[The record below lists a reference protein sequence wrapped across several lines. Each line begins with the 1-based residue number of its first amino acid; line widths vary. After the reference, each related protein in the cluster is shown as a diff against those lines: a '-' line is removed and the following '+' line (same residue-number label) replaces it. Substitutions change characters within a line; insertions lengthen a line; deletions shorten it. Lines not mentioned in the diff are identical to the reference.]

1 MYINLSETLASIH
14 TIHEQYAIA
23 DAPTSLY
30 EPRNYIMAMSG
41 KKMRALLCCLAYGLY
56 KEDVAEVMDLAY
68 SVELFH
74 NFTLVHDD
82 IMDDA
87 DLRRGVPAVHKEYN
101 TNAAILSGDVMLIE
115 VYERLSKMSD
125 PAGYISALS
134 KVAREVCEG
143 QAMDMDFEVRDD
155 VTIAEYL
162 EMIELKT
169 AVLLGL
175 CLRLGAK
182 QAGASEFDQ
191 ERLHGFGKSAG
202 VGFQIQDDYLDVY
215 GDPNKFGK
223 KVGGDILQGKKTY
236 LYLRAI
242 ELLEGSAKADFKS
255 IYMSTTLEPSEKI
268 KQVKSVFD
276 ELHIPHYCVEAKRA
290 FFDLALS
297 HMTMV
302 SAAVDKKEQ
311 LIEWSK
317 NLLDRE
323 S

>member
-1 MYINLSETLASIH
+1 MYINLSETLASID
-14 TIHEQYAIA
+14 TIHERYAIA
-23 DAPTSLY
+23 DSPISLY

-41 KKMRALLCCLAYGLY
+41 KKMRSLLCCLAYGLY
-56 KEDVAEVMDLAY
+56 KNDINEVLDLAY
-68 SVELFH
+68 SLELFH

-87 DLRRGVPAVHKEYN
+87 DLRRGVPAVHKEFN

-115 VYERLSKMSD
+115 VYDRLSRIAD
-125 PAGYISALS
+125 PVGYINELN

-143 QAMDMDFEVRDD
+143 QAMDMDFEERDD
-155 VTIAEYL
+155 VTITEYL

-175 CLRLGAK
+175 CLQLGAK
-182 QAGASEFDQ
+182 YGGASDFDQ

-223 KVGGDILQGKKTY
+223 KVGGDIIQGKKTY
-236 LYLRAI
+236 LYLRAM
-242 ELLEGSAKADFKS
+242 ELLEGDTRADFNS
-255 IYMSTTLEPSEKI
+255 TYMSVDLEPSEKI
-268 KQVKSVFD
+268 RQVRAVFD
-276 ELHIPHYCVEAKRA
+276 ELHIPHYCIEAKNA

-302 SAAVDKKEQ
+302 SASSEKKDQ
-311 LIEWSK
+311 LVEWSK
-317 NLLDRE
+317 TLLDRE

>member
-1 MYINLSETLASIH
+1 MYINLSETLASID
-14 TIHEQYAIA
+14 TIHEQNAIA
-23 DAPTSLY
+23 DGPNSLY

-41 KKMRALLCCLAYGLY
+41 KKMRSLLCCLAYGLY
-56 KEDVAEVMDLAY
+56 KDDISEVLDLAY
-68 SVELFH
+68 SIELFH

-82 IMDDA
+82 IMDAA
-87 DLRRGVPAVHKEYN
+87 DLRRGVSAVHKEFN

-115 VYERLSKMSD
+115 VYDRLSQIED
-125 PAGYISALS
+125 PIGYIKALN
-134 KVAREVCEG
+134 KVARQVCEG
-143 QAMDMDFEVRDD
+143 QAIDMDFEQRDD
-155 VTIAEYL
+155 VNITEYL

-182 QAGASEFDQ
+182 YGGASDFDQ

-223 KVGGDILQGKKTY
+223 KIGGDILQGKKTY
-236 LYLRAI
+236 LYLRAM
-242 ELLEGSAKADFKS
+242 ELLEGDAKADFNTT
-255 IYMSTTLEPSEKI
+255 YMSTELEEGEKI
-268 KQVKSVFD
+268 KRVRAVFD
-276 ELHIPHYCVEAKRA
+276 ELHIPHYCTEAKNA
-290 FFDLALS
+290 FFDLAFS

-302 SAAVDKKEQ
+302 SASTEKKDQ

-317 NLLDRE
+317 TLLNRE

>member
-1 MYINLSETLASIH
+1 MYINLSETLASIQA
-14 TIHEQYAIA
+14 IHEQNAIA
-23 DAPTSLY
+23 DRPSSLY

-41 KKMRALLCCLAYGLY
+41 KKMRALLCCLSYGLY
-56 KEDVAEVMDLAY
+56 KVDVGEAMDLAY
-68 SVELFH
+68 SLELFH

-87 DLRRGVPAVHKEYN
+87 DLRRGVPSVHKEFN

-115 VYERLSKMSD
+115 VYERLGKMSD
-125 PAGYISALS
+125 SVGYINPLS

-143 QAMDMDFEVRDD
+143 QAMDMDFEERDD

-182 QAGASEFDQ
+182 HGGASDFDQ

-223 KVGGDILQGKKTY
+223 KVGGDIIQGKKTY

-242 ELLEGSAKADFKS
+242 ELLEGQAKTDFKS
-255 IYMSTTLEPSEKI
+255 TYLSTDLEPDEKI
-268 KQVKSVFD
+268 KQVRSVFD
-276 ELHIPHYCVEAKRA
+276 ELHIPHYCTEAKRA

-302 SAAVDKKEQ
+302 SASADKKNQ
-311 LIEWSK
+311 LVEWSK
-317 NLLDRE
+317 KLLDRD